1 MLIYRW
7 FLCEYMNCFIR
18 SHAGLIDSFKQAIA
32 EEKTRLMEI
41 ILLTE
46 VLQWLKFN
54 QTADVDFS
62 FDTDSCKN
70 NNSFI
75 QTNA

>member
-1 MLIYRW
+1 
-7 FLCEYMNCFIR
+7 MNCFIR
-18 SHAGLIDSFKQAIA
+18 SHASLIDSFIQAIA

-41 ILLTE
+41 FLLTE
-46 VLQWLKFN
+46 VLQWLKIN
-54 QTADVDFS
+54 QIAAVDFS